1 MEYTKSIGDIYESY
15 EGSPED
21 ISKLME
27 LRPQGVI
34 GVEDEEEEL
43 ILDEEAMAQFI
54 CEKGNLH
61 RGVVEHVLKLQDD
74 YLRKVGILMDPA

>member
-54 CEKGNLH
+54 CEKGNLDK
-61 RGVVEHVLKLQDD
+61 GVVEYVLKLQDD